1 MYENSNG
8 QADILSVLKFDRS
21 HSKFNGT
28 QMILLEML
36 EIMKERQTTQKRKEK
51 KKLARSDWMLVAM
64 VMDRFLLIVFVTV
77 TILLNVTTL
86 FYPQMSLESD
96 FE

>member
-1 MYENSNG
+1 
-8 QADILSVLKFDRS
+8 
-21 HSKFNGT
+21 
-28 QMILLEML
+28 MILLEML
-36 EIMKERQTTQKRKEK
+36 EIMKERQSTQKRKEK